1 MKVTLVATTQP
12 RIVNTAEDRPLTPD
26 ELLVYIAR
34 VSNPANQHNHLTG
47 AKLLDYCL
55 RKGHVSIFEQ
65 AGFTVEIETS
75 RAISAQIL
83 RHRSFCFQEFSQRY
97 AEVQSV
103 EPIEL
108 RTQDPKNR
116 QASGEV
122 FDPEIPHWWGAINGD
137 ATASAVVQ
145 DSIKTAE
152 RAYGRLLDAGVSK
165 ETARMI
171 LPMASTTRLYMTGNC
186 RSWMHYLQSRCAPET
201 QKEHRE
207 VALEVRK
214 VFCDVFPSVALAL
227 GWLNPEA
234 GA

>member
-1 MKVTLVATTQP
+1 MPKVTLVASTQSH
-12 RIVNTAEDRPLTPD
+12 IHHEKENRPLTPD

-34 VSNPANQHNHLTG
+34 VSNPTNQQNHET
-47 AKLLDYCL
+47 AARLLNYCL

-75 RAISAQIL
+75 RMISAQLL

-97 AEVQSV
+97 AEVPGI

-116 QASGEV
+116 QASGDV
-122 FDPEIPHWWGAINGD
+122 FDPELPYSLSGTKPAGHVIREHVA
-137 ATASAVVQ
+137 ATTRLY
-145 DSIKTAE
+145 D
-152 RAYGRLLDAGVSK
+152 RLLQSGVSK
-165 ETARMI
+165 ETARQI

-186 RSWMHYLQSRCAPET
+186 RSWMHYLQSRTGPET

-207 VALEVRK
+207 IALAIRDIFRE
-214 VFCDVFPSVALAL
+214 VFPSVAAAIFDQ
-227 GWLNPEA
+227 PKT
-234 GA
+234 

>member
-12 RIVNTAEDRPLTPD
+12 RIFNTVEDRLLTPD

-116 QASGEV
+116 QASGEA
-122 FDPEIPHWWGAINGD
+122 FDPPFS
-137 ATASAVVQ
+137 SANFYNCSSSEAVRAVTKICQ
-145 DSIKTAE
+145 DTYRS
-152 RAYGRLLDAGVSK
+152 LVDAGVSK

-234 GA
+234 SA

>member
-1 MKVTLVATTQP
+1 MSKVTLVASTESH
-12 RIVNTAEDRPLTPD
+12 IWNTEQDRPLTPD

-34 VSNPANQHNHLTG
+34 VSNPANQHNHET
-47 AKLLDYCL
+47 AVRLLNYCL

-75 RAISAQIL
+75 RMISAQLL

-97 AEVQSV
+97 AEVPGI

-116 QASGEV
+116 QASGDV
-122 FDPEIPHWWGAINGD
+122 VDPELQWAFGIHP
-137 ATASAVVQ
+137 ASSVISDTLQCVQ
-145 DSIKTAE
+145 NL
-152 RAYGRLLDAGVSK
+152 YGKLLAAGVSK
-165 ETARMI
+165 ETARQI

-186 RSWMHYLQSRCAPET
+186 RSWMHYLQSRTGPET

-207 VALEVRK
+207 IALAIRDIFRE
-214 VFCDVFPSVALAL
+214 VFPSVAAAIFDQ
-227 GWLNPEA
+227 PKT
-234 GA
+234 